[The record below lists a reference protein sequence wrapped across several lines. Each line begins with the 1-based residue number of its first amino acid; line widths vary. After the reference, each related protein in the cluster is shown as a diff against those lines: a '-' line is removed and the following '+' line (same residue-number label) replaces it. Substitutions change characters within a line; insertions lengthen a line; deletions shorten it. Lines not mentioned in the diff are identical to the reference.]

1 MTPRPP
7 SDDSTQPTGPADE
20 GPAPVKRT
28 AVKKTAAKKAV
39 AKKATAK
46 KTATKKAATRQATT
60 PSAGSTP
67 TAAAEETPQPV
78 RTAGGTRKPRK
89 TAGVK
94 AAEIEAAAERADE
107 GAPAAKEPIE
117 GEPAAGTSA
126 PGKAAEREGVAAKAP
141 AKKATTTKS
150 TAKKA
155 EAVAKKAV
163 AKKAVTNKTVA
174 KKAVTDK
181 AVAKKTVGKKAVT
194 AKPATSTAAR
204 TAVAKAAAAKTAAVK
219 PDASTKAATKATGSK
234 KTAAKK
240 AGVKN
245 DAVKKAAVKKA
256 AVETSASGETVTT
269 EAAARRTAA
278 KSAVR
283 TPRQAKRAQSPVL
296 VPAVPPGA
304 GAAPPP
310 PGPADAPAPEAV
322 LPQQASA
329 EPVVPEQSAAE
340 PPAPQP
346 SVPRQ
351 DTPEASGIPQDDPAL
366 AHPVVSP
373 AMDGADRERLL
384 AGTHHAPHS
393 VLGAHPVPGG
403 VVFRAFRPY
412 ALGVSVV
419 VESLRAELHDD
430 GGGFFSA
437 LMPLREV
444 PGAYRLLVSYEGGVQ
459 ETEDAYSFLP
469 AIGELDQH
477 LINEGRHEELWKA
490 LGAEPMTHQ
499 GVTGTRFTVWAPNA
513 LGVRLAGTF
522 NFWDATGYP
531 MRSLGSSGVWELFV
545 PGIGE
550 GELYKFEITRPDGS
564 KTLRADPMA
573 RRTEVP
579 PNTSSVIHASL
590 YEWND
595 EEWLARRTQTPAH
608 EAPFS
613 VYEVH
618 LPSWRPGLTYRQ
630 LAEQLPAYVADLGFT
645 HVELLPIA
653 EHPFGG
659 SWGYQVTGFYAPTAR
674 LGTPDDFKYL
684 VDALHR
690 AGIGVLMDW
699 VPAHFPRDDW
709 ALAEF
714 DGRPLYEHADP
725 LRAAHP
731 DWGTLEFDYGRREVR
746 NFLVANAVYWCEE
759 YHIDGLR
766 VDAVASMLYLD
777 YSREPGQWT
786 PNEHGGRENLDAV
799 AFLQE
804 MNATVYRRVPGV
816 VTIAE
821 ESTAWDGVTRAT
833 HHTGPGGFGGLGF
846 GLKWNMG
853 WMHDSLDY
861 MAKDPVH
868 RKHHHHEMTFSM
880 VYAYSENYVLPISH
894 DEVVHGKGSLV
905 SKMPGDWWQ
914 RRANHRS
921 YLGFMWAHPG
931 KQLLFM
937 GQEFAQGAEWS
948 EAHGPD
954 WWLLDP
960 AYGAEADHRG
970 VRDLV
975 RDLNTTYRDTP
986 ALWQQDTRPAGFSWI
1001 TGDSADDNVLAFLRF
1016 AEDGTPLLAVS
1027 NFSPVLRQEYRL
1039 GVPEDVPAWREVL
1052 NTDAEAY
1059 GGTGA
1064 TTSAPVK
1071 PDPLPWH
1078 ARPASIRVTLP
1089 PLSTV
1094 WLRPA

>member
-7 SDDSTQPTGPADE
+7 SDDSTQPPAAGAE
-20 GPAPVKRT
+20 VPAPVKKTVAKKT
-28 AVKKTAAKKAV
+28 ATTTKTAAKKTAAAAKTV
-39 AKKATAK
+39 AKKTTAKKTTAKKTTAKKAPAK
-46 KTATKKAATRQATT
+46 KTAT
-60 PSAGSTP
+60 
-67 TAAAEETPQPV
+67 
-78 RTAGGTRKPRK
+78 RK
-89 TAGVK
+89 TAEDTVTS
-94 AAEIEAAAERADE
+94 AEAAATTTSAAKK
-107 GAPAAKEPIE
+107 APAKQAVTK
-117 GEPAAGTSA
+117 
-126 PGKAAEREGVAAKAP
+126 KAP
-141 AKKATTTKS
+141 AKKTATRKTAEDTVTSAEAAATTTS
-150 TAKKA
+150 AAKKA
-155 EAVAKKAV
+155 PAKQAVTKKAPAKKAV
-163 AKKAVTNKTVA
+163 AKKAVGKKTTAKTTTAGKATTTVGAATAGDVDAGAVA
-174 KKAVTDK
+174 AESVAEK
-181 AVAKKTVGKKAVT
+181 AVAKKT
-194 AKPATSTAAR
+194 AT
-204 TAVAKAAAAKTAAVK
+204 
-219 PDASTKAATKATGSK
+219 K
-234 KTAAKK
+234 KTAARKTTAKK
-240 AGVKN
+240 AVAKTAGTRKAVAAAPESAGVEPS
-245 DAVKKAAVKKA
+245 AAVSVLA
-256 AVETSASGETVTT
+256 ASATPPGATVPHQAIS
-269 EAAARRTAA
+269 EPGGADPL
-278 KSAVR
+278 V
-283 TPRQAKRAQSPVL
+283 PRQAT
-296 VPAVPPGA
+296 
-304 GAAPPP
+304 
-310 PGPADAPAPEAV
+310 
-322 LPQQASA
+322 A
-329 EPVVPEQSAAE
+329 EPVLDEADGATVAAPVGGEVPGSPLAR
-340 PPAPQP
+340 PAF
-346 SVPRQ
+346 
-351 DTPEASGIPQDDPAL
+351 
-366 AHPVVSP
+366 SP
-373 AMDGADRERLL
+373 AMDGGDRERLL
-384 AGTHHAPHS
+384 AGTHHEPHA
-393 VLGAHPVPGG
+393 VLGAHPAPGG

-412 ALGVSVV
+412 ALGVYVV
-419 VESLRAELHDD
+419 VGSLRAELHDD

-437 LMPLREV
+437 LLPLREV
-444 PGAYRLLVSYEGGVQ
+444 PEAYRLLVSYEGTEQ
-459 ETEDAYSFLP
+459 ETEDAYRFLP
-469 AIGELDQH
+469 AIGELDLY
-477 LINEGRHEELWKA
+477 LIGEGRHEQLWRA

-513 LGVRLAGTF
+513 RGVRVAGTF
-522 NFWDATGYP
+522 NFWDGSGFP

-564 KTLRADPMA
+564 RTLRADPMA

-579 PNTSSVIHASL
+579 PATSSVVYASH
-590 YEWND
+590 YEWGD
-595 EEWLARRTQTPAH
+595 EEWLAKRAETPAH

-630 LAEQLPAYVADLGFT
+630 LAEQLPAYVSDLGFT
-645 HVELLPIA
+645 HVELLPVA

-714 DGRPLYEHADP
+714 DGRPLYEHGDP
-725 LRAAHP
+725 ARAAHP

-746 NFLVANAVYWCEE
+746 NFLVANAVHWCEE

-804 MNATVYRRVPGV
+804 MNATVYRRVPGA

-853 WMHDSLDY
+853 WMHDSLGY
-861 MAKDPVH
+861 MAKDPIH

-914 RRANHRS
+914 QRANHRA

-975 RDLNTTYRDTP
+975 RDLNAVYRRTP
-986 ALWQQDTRPAGFSWI
+986 ALWEQDTRPAGFSWI

-1016 AEDGTPLLAVS
+1016 AEDGSPLLAVS
-1027 NFSPVLRQEYRL
+1027 NFSPVVREDYRL
-1039 GVPEDVPAWREVL
+1039 GVPDDVSAWRELL
-1052 NTDAEAY
+1052 NTDAGVY
-1059 GGTGA
+1059 GGTDVTA
-1064 TTSAPVK
+1064 SDPVK
-1071 PDPLPWH
+1071 PEPQAWH
-1078 ARPASIRVTLP
+1078 GRPASIRVTLP
-1089 PLSTV
+1089 PLTTL